1 MAARF
6 IAQQLSKPDGL
17 GGKVIRLFMNRVNA
31 RLNNFAVDQLQVEAS
46 DRVLEIGFGGG
57 VTLKPL
63 LSQARFVCGV
73 DPSPDVVAMARR
85 RFATFAETGRAEFRE
100 GTVETL
106 PLADKTFDK
115 VLTANTVYFW
125 SSLELGLQEIR
136 RVLAPSGRLVIGFT
150 PKVRMDRMNLPEDIF
165 TSRSAAAIEEALQS
179 AGYLDVEIRAPWG
192 EDQPMVA
199 TAVVGA

>member
-6 IAQQLSKPDGL
+6 IAQQLSKPEGL
-17 GGKVIRLFMNRVNA
+17 GGKIIRLFMNRVNA
-31 RLNNFAVDQLQVEAS
+31 RLNKFAVDQLQVEAS

-57 VTLKPL
+57 LTLKPL

-73 DPSPDVVAMARR
+73 DPSSDVVAMARQ
-85 RFATFAETGRAEFRE
+85 RFRHFVETGRAQFRE
-100 GTVETL
+100 GTVEAL
-106 PLADKTFDK
+106 PLPDKAVDK

-125 SSLELGLQEIR
+125 SSLESGLREIQ

-150 PKVRMDRMNLPEDIF
+150 PQVRMDRMNLPEDIF
-165 TSRSAAAIEEALQS
+165 TSRSAAAIEEALW
-179 AGYLDVEIRAPWG
+179 ATGFLEVEIRAPWG

-199 TAVVGA
+199 TAVAGT